1 VSEEIAA
8 RCKWLHPA
16 IRRVSTLL
24 ARPAVYVVALL
35 SGLTGSAATGA
46 LQGQAA
52 GPADA
57 SSFLAVGLPP
67 SWYGS
72 GWIYAGG
79 VVCVATGFFGLILF
93 RRRRNSTRN
102 RARES
107 RVKSCA
113 GELESKPFDP
123 RELVAS
129 VAAETKDRS
138 PPVAIAV
145 SPAVPRQLRGERKR
159 IKEILADL
167 VDHALGFAG
176 QGQVHVT
183 VWCKAGGPGFVEV
196 IFAVFDEGPGIANEE
211 QKILFTSLGHGAAP
225 GLARC
230 RALAEK
236 IGGRIWLENESG
248 RGVCFCFS
256 APFAV
261 APLDASGTPTPA
273 AGSSTPGQL
282 ANLRRLAAKKRTP
295 FAQELALFLSE
306 FAAELD
312 DLLAALRRED
322 VRQARHYAHLLY
334 GRCAFVDERGLE
346 SMLRKIEADTA
357 AGRWNDARRL
367 AGDVRVSLADWR
379 VRLDSDA
386 PVVPPA
392 SDR

>member
-1 VSEEIAA
+1 VLEEIAA
-8 RCKWLHPA
+8 GCNWLHPA
-16 IRRVSTLL
+16 IRRVNTLL
-24 ARPAVYVVALL
+24 ARPAVYAVALL
-35 SGLTGSAATGA
+35 SGLTGSAATGV
-46 LQGQAA
+46 LP

-57 SSFLAVGLPP
+57 PSFFAAGFPP
-67 SWYGS
+67 SRYGS

-79 VVCVATGFFGLILF
+79 VVCVAIGLFGLILF
-93 RRRRNSTRN
+93 RRRRNSTGDCSK
-102 RARES
+102 ES
-107 RVKSCA
+107 RVKGCA
-113 GELESKPFDP
+113 GELESKPFDL

-129 VAAETKDRS
+129 VVAETRDRS
-138 PPVAIAV
+138 PSVAIAV
-145 SPAVPRQLRGERKR
+145 SPAVPRQLRGDRR
-159 IKEILADL
+159 RLKEILADL
-167 VDHALGFAG
+167 VDHALVFAG
-176 QGQVHVT
+176 LGQVNVT

-236 IGGRIWLENESG
+236 MGGRIRLENESG
-248 RGVCFCFS
+248 RGVCFYFS

-261 APLDASGTPTPA
+261 ASLDTSGTPTPTAGSPA
-273 AGSSTPGQL
+273 AGRL

-312 DLLAALRRED
+312 HLAAALRRED
-322 VRQARHYAHLLY
+322 VRQAGHYAHLLY
-334 GRCAFVDERGLE
+334 GRCAFVDERGLV

-367 AGDVRVSLADWR
+367 ACDVQVSLADWR